1 MNTLNA
7 SHRINH
13 SLEDVSAI
21 TTKPKVKII
30 QTNDATITHKSLDNN
45 FFVNKTP
52 TTVATKSLF
61 SETVIAFP
69 HEDIIDKALKI
80 INKNIY
86 IGTSY
91 DNTRKSILGKYKK
104 ITFNYTLP
112 IFKPSE
118 ACIAA
123 IAHHYNK
130 KYNIEIYY
138 VDKNTKDLLYKL
150 AQQLPNG
157 KQIGV
162 IAILHPHSIHVTP
175 LVFSK
180 NNNKLYIVS
189 IDSVSNSRSSQ
200 RILEESYLN
209 LIKIY
214 GEQNCHLLYAGTNR
228 QTDGYSCINDAF
240 VILKDALRKSNL
252 IDDLVNSI
260 TEDITNDNKDEK
272 SYKISIAPFPKF
284 LYKTV
289 QNKKLLDKLTT
300 EDLQTPLNKSTD
312 IPSRKGIKTLETH
325 FKKYNRN
332 IVATSYMY
340 DYNNSGNNNGIAKNW
355 EVNTYLQI
363 KAYRMLAR
371 AFKIIEN
378 RSGYIDYSKTSK
390 IERRYINSEI
400 LINNR
405 DSTSWTY
412 KLDSCILL

>member
-1 MNTLNA
+1 MNTLEVN
-7 SHRINH
+7 HRINH
-13 SLEDVSAI
+13 SLADVSAI

-30 QTNDATITHKSLDNN
+30 QANDAAITHKSLDNN

-69 HEDIIDKALKI
+69 HEDIIGKALKI
-80 INKNIY
+80 IDKNSD
-86 IGTSY
+86 IGTRY
-91 DNTRKSILGKYKK
+91 NNTKESILGKYKK

-112 IFKPSE
+112 IFKPNE
-118 ACIAA
+118 VCIAA
-123 IAHHYNK
+123 IAHHYKK

-138 VDKNTKDLLYKL
+138 VDKNTKDLLCKL

-162 IAILHPHSIHVTP
+162 IAILQLDGIHVTP

-214 GEQNCHLLYAGTNR
+214 GEQNCHLLYAGANR

-240 VILKDALRKSNL
+240 AILKDALRKSNL

-272 SYKISIAPFPKF
+272 LYKISIAPFPKF

-289 QNKKLLDKLTT
+289 QNKKLLDELTT
-300 EDLQTPLNKSTD
+300 QDLQTLLNKSTD
-312 IPSRKGIKTLETH
+312 IPSRKVTKTLATH

-332 IVATSYMY
+332 IVATSYMR
-340 DYNNSGNNNGIAKNW
+340 DYNNSGDNNGIAKNW

-371 AFKIIEN
+371 AFKIIDDG
-378 RSGYIDYSKTSK
+378 SGYIDYRKTLK
-390 IERRYINSEI
+390 LERRYINSEI

-405 DSTSWTY
+405 DFNSWTY